1 MFKKGQITTHCA
13 PRDISTNTDIQ
24 NGYKEIETERR
35 KAEEQKQVGKV
46 VPANKLLV
54 YAATFG
60 RWQYLTREGSSTD
73 LKSVR

>member
-1 MFKKGQITTHCA
+1 MLKKDRLPLTVHQETFRH
-13 PRDISTNTDIQ
+13 TDIQ

-35 KAEEQKQVGKV
+35 KAEEQKQVGNV
-46 VPANKLLV
+46 VPANKLLA

-60 RWQYLTREGSSTD
+60 RWQYLTREGSSTV